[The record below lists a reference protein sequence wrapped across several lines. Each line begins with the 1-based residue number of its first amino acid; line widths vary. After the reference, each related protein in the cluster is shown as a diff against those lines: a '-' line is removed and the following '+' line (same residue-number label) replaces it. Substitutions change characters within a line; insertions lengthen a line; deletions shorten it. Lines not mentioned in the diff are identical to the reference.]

1 MISVL
6 LQIQKHLTIS
16 VPVLRKL
23 HYEVMKDY
31 ISKATYFLTVCP
43 KKGCLK
49 ATRGLSVG
57 WSWLSSGAHLW
68 PSSDNCVLWLT
79 EEHRTHSPLS
89 RFRKEQDKYFRL
101 CLSDAVCLERAER
114 KLREGSRSQKES
126 LSIYFSC
133 FKGIF
138 LFHLRCLENPF
149 YPTIVPARTRI
160 ILTAPHPRR
169 MYNQWMI
176 W

>member
-1 MISVL
+1 MFQSVLFSSPKTNSKLKYFSYKSIFCLYSDHLSRVLKLKLRMISCDL
-6 LQIQKHLTIS
+6 FFFRFKNTWQFS

-79 EEHRTHSPLS
+79 QEHRTHSPLS
-89 RFRKEQDKYFRL
+89 RFRKEQDKYLRL
-101 CLSDAVCLERAER
+101 RLSDAVCFLKRAER
-114 KLREGSRSQKES
+114 KLRES
-126 LSIYFSC
+126 
-133 FKGIF
+133 
-138 LFHLRCLENPF
+138 
-149 YPTIVPARTRI
+149 
-160 ILTAPHPRR
+160 
-169 MYNQWMI
+169 
-176 W
+176 